1 MNYICLYKQQ
11 FKIFS
16 NLKTKHKSTINSIFM
31 KRLSNILFIS
41 LYSLLICGYSLAQPG
56 ALDLTFNP
64 NDFGSGMGTGAN
76 DEVYTTVLQSNGKI
90 LIGGNFTSYN
100 GVPRNGIA
108 RLNSDGS
115 IDNSFDPGSGV
126 SGVSSRVE
134 AIAITPSGSI
144 LIGGSFTTYD
154 GTPINNIVQLYP
166 DGTID
171 MSFDPGTGTNN
182 TVSVIV
188 VKPNGK
194 ILIGGWFN
202 SYNGTTQNRIAGLNA
217 DGSLDI
223 FFLPGAG
230 ITGGY
235 CISSIVQQG
244 KGLNGKIIIG
254 GWFTT
259 YDGVTKNNIARL
271 NSDGSLDNT
280 FNSGTGTNDEVYSLA
295 IQSDGKILVGGYFS
309 TFNGSSRNG
318 IARLNFNGNL
328 DYSFNPGSG
337 TGANSA
343 VYSIIPLS
351 NSEIIIAGSFITY
364 DGVSQNSISRL
375 NSNGTLDPFFNS
387 GGGATRSVSLQSDGQ
402 FVIGGNFTSYDGI
415 GQTRVTRISA
425 NGDLDTTF
433 NPNSGGANDFVRAI
447 GIQQNNQIL
456 LAGDFTTYDGS
467 AKNNIARINPDG
479 SVDPSFDPPSN
490 GISSSDE
497 IRVITPQN
505 DGKVL
510 IGGTF
515 TSFNGSGNG
524 TRNIARMNSDGT
536 RDTTFNV
543 GGTGANLQGPLSG
556 GIIQIIVQPDGRIL
570 IGGVFSEYNGVSRNR
585 IARLNSD
592 GSLDTTFNPGADLT
606 PVTLLSSNTYFSANI
621 YLQPDGKILV
631 YGVFEYS
638 YNGDIKNSIIR
649 LNPDGTY
656 DPTFDSGLGVP
667 YVPEHKKITSIGMQA
682 DSKIIL
688 AGSLISYDGVAVNNV
703 CRINPDGSF
712 DNTFD
717 SGSGT
722 DGGGSPIVVGLQAD
736 NKLIIRGGF
745 TSYDGT
751 PINRIARV
759 NPDGTLD
766 TSFDPGTG
774 TGPSNSYSVWA
785 AILQPDEKILIGGA
799 FTSYD
804 GTGRSRV
811 ARILRNCV
819 SNNTGTDTHVSCGSF
834 TWDNGNTYTSSNS
847 TATRTLFDA
856 AANGCDSVVTLDLTI
871 LPIAEHL
878 ISETACSSYT
888 WTSGNGQTYT
898 SSTIATDTIAGGAAN
913 GCDSIVT
920 LDLTINQP
928 STGID
933 VISACD
939 SYTWIDGINYTSN
952 NNTAT
957 HTISGGSANGCD
969 SIVTLDLTINQ
980 PTNGTDTQIA
990 CESFTWIDN
999 NTYTQSNNTA
1009 THTIIGG
1016 NINGCDSIVT
1026 LDLTI
1031 NQPTTGTDT
1040 QTACESF
1047 TWIDNNTYTQSNN
1060 TATHTITGG
1069 AVNGC
1074 DSTVSL
1080 NLTIIP
1086 EATGIDTQ
1094 TACGSFTWIDNNTYT
1109 QSNNTTTH
1117 TIIGGATNGCD
1128 SVVTLD
1134 LTVININPTI
1144 IDSGDHLSVDFQ
1156 TGDAYEWIDCENNQ
1170 VIYTGMDFYPSGSG
1184 NYQVKVYKEGCIET
1198 SSCYY
1203 YSALGLEDNKNNKPF
1218 VIYPNP
1224 TRNILFIE
1232 GVNVKNIRILELSGK
1247 EVLVS
1252 KNMNQIDVSHLSK
1265 GLYLIEINNSEA
1277 RLFSKL

>member
-1 MNYICLYKQQ
+1 M
-11 FKIFS
+11 
-16 NLKTKHKSTINSIFM
+16 KSLFSIFCT
-31 KRLSNILFIS
+31 S
-41 LYSLLICGYSLAQPG
+41 LCFLLICSYSLAQPG

-76 DEVYTTVLQSNGKI
+76 DEVYIIVLQSNGKI

-230 ITGGY
+230 VTGGY

-244 KGLNGKIIIG
+244 TGLNGKIIIG

-337 TGANSA
+337 TGASSA

-433 NPNSGGANDFVRAI
+433 NPNSGGANDYVRAI

-467 AKNNIARINPDG
+467 AKKNIVRTNPDG

-490 GISSSDE
+490 GISSSGQ
-497 IRVITPQN
+497 ILTIASQI

-515 TSFNGSGNG
+515 TSFNGFSNG
-524 TRNIARMNSDGT
+524 TRHIARLNTDGS
-536 RDTTFNV
+536 RDTTFNM
-543 GGTGANLQGPLSG
+543 GGLGANLVSNTG
-556 GIIQIIVQPDGRIL
+556 GYIDQVIVQPDGKIL
-570 IGGVFSEYNGVSRNR
+570 ISGNFTAYNGVARNR
-585 IARLNSD
+585 IARLNND
-592 GSLDTTFNPGADLT
+592 GSLDTTFNPGANLT
-606 PVTLLSSNTYFSANI
+606 VLWPPVNM
-621 YLQPDGKILV
+621 YLQPDGRILI
-631 YGVFEYS
+631 YGYFEFP
-638 YNGDIKNSIIR
+638 YNGDVKNSIFR
-649 LNPDGTY
+649 VNSDGSY
-656 DPTFDSGLGVP
+656 DPTFDSG
-667 YVPEHKKITSIGMQA
+667 IGISTLSSGIKSVKMQT
-682 DSKIIL
+682 DNKFVLVGGFS
-688 AGSLISYDGVAVNNV
+688 SYDGNPAERI
-703 CRINPDGSF
+703 CRINSDGSF
-712 DNTFD
+712 DNTFN
-717 SGSGT
+717 SGAGI
-722 DGGGSPIVVGLQAD
+722 DGGNTNIAGIQSD
-736 NKLIIRGGF
+736 NKVIIYSSV
-745 TSYDGT
+745 SYTTYNGA
-751 PINRIARV
+751 PINKIARI

-774 TGPSNSYSVWA
+774 PGPTNFSSIHTA
-785 AILQPDEKILIGGA
+785 TMQPDEKVLIGGS

-804 GTGRSRV
+804 GVGRSYV

-819 SNNTGTDTHVSCGSF
+819 SNNTATDTQTACGSF
-834 TWDNGNTYTSSNS
+834 TWDDGNTYTSSNS

-856 AANGCDSVVTLDLTI
+856 AANGCDSVVKI
-871 LPIAEHL
+871 GRASCREGG
-878 ISETACSSYT
+878 
-888 WTSGNGQTYT
+888 WSGVG
-898 SSTIATDTIAGGAAN
+898 AG
-913 GCDSIVT
+913 
-920 LDLTINQP
+920 
-928 STGID
+928 
-933 VISACD
+933 
-939 SYTWIDGINYTSN
+939 
-952 NNTAT
+952 
-957 HTISGGSANGCD
+957 
-969 SIVTLDLTINQ
+969 
-980 PTNGTDTQIA
+980 
-990 CESFTWIDN
+990 
-999 NTYTQSNNTA
+999 
-1009 THTIIGG
+1009 
-1016 NINGCDSIVT
+1016 
-1026 LDLTI
+1026 
-1031 NQPTTGTDT
+1031 
-1040 QTACESF
+1040 
-1047 TWIDNNTYTQSNN
+1047 
-1060 TATHTITGG
+1060 
-1069 AVNGC
+1069 
-1074 DSTVSL
+1074 
-1080 NLTIIP
+1080 
-1086 EATGIDTQ
+1086 
-1094 TACGSFTWIDNNTYT
+1094 
-1109 QSNNTTTH
+1109 
-1117 TIIGGATNGCD
+1117 
-1128 SVVTLD
+1128 
-1134 LTVININPTI
+1134 
-1144 IDSGDHLSVDFQ
+1144 
-1156 TGDAYEWIDCENNQ
+1156 
-1170 VIYTGMDFYPSGSG
+1170 
-1184 NYQVKVYKEGCIET
+1184 
-1198 SSCYY
+1198 
-1203 YSALGLEDNKNNKPF
+1203 
-1218 VIYPNP
+1218 
-1224 TRNILFIE
+1224 
-1232 GVNVKNIRILELSGK
+1232 
-1247 EVLVS
+1247 
-1252 KNMNQIDVSHLSK
+1252 
-1265 GLYLIEINNSEA
+1265 
-1277 RLFSKL
+1277 

>member
-1 MNYICLYKQQ
+1 M
-11 FKIFS
+11 
-16 NLKTKHKSTINSIFM
+16 KSLFSIFCT
-31 KRLSNILFIS
+31 S
-41 LYSLLICGYSLAQPG
+41 LCFLLICSYSLAQPG

-230 ITGGY
+230 VTGGY

-244 KGLNGKIIIG
+244 TGLNGKIIIG

-318 IARLNFNGNL
+318 IARLNFNGDL
-328 DYSFNPGSG
+328 DNSFNPGSG
-337 TGANSA
+337 TGASSA
-343 VYSIIPLS
+343 VYSIVPLS
-351 NSEIIIAGSFITY
+351 NSKIIIAGSFITY
-364 DGVSQNSISRL
+364 DGDSQNSISRL
-375 NSNGTLDPFFNS
+375 YSDGSLDPFFNS

-402 FVIGGNFTSYDGI
+402 FVIGGDFTSYDGI

-433 NPNSGGANDFVRAI
+433 NPNSGGANDYVRAI

-467 AKNNIARINPDG
+467 AKNNIARINTDG
-479 SVDPSFDPPSN
+479 SVDQSFDPPSN
-490 GISSSDE
+490 GISSFDQ
-497 IRVITPQN
+497 IMVITPQP

-510 IGGTF
+510 IGGDF
-515 TSFNGSGNG
+515 TSFNGGFYNG
-524 TRNIARMNSDGT
+524 TRHIARLNPDGS
-536 RDTTFNV
+536 RDTTFNY
-543 GGTGANLQGPLSG
+543 G
-556 GIIQIIVQPDGRIL
+556 GIGAVGPGGSSGNISRIIVQSDGRIL
-570 IGGVFSEYNGVSRNR
+570 IGGYFEKYNGIFRNR

-606 PVTLLSSNTYFSANI
+606 PVTLYGSTTWYEP
-621 YLQPDGKILV
+621 YMHLQPDGKILI
-631 YGVFEYS
+631 YGVFEYLH
-638 YNGDIKNSIIR
+638 NGNIKNSIIR
-649 LNPDGTY
+649 LNTDGSY
-656 DPTFDSGLGVP
+656 DPTFDSGLGIPAGPSLERISSV
-667 YVPEHKKITSIGMQA
+667 GMQT
-682 DSKIIL
+682 DNKIIIS
-688 AGSLISYDGVAVNNV
+688 GSFSSYDGNPADRI
-703 CRINPDGSF
+703 CRINSDGSF
-712 DNTFD
+712 DNTFN
-717 SGSGT
+717 SGSVST
-722 DGGGSPIVVGLQAD
+722 TPVIVGVQTD
-736 NKLIIRGGF
+736 NKVIVYF
-745 TSYDGT
+745 TVSSATYNGT
-751 PINRIARV
+751 PINRIARI

-774 TGPSNSYSVWA
+774 PGPTNFSSIWA

-799 FTSYD
+799 FTAYD
-804 GTGRSRV
+804 GVGRSYV

-939 SYTWIDGINYTSN
+939 SYTWIDGNNYTSN

-1031 NQPTTGTDT
+1031 NQPTTGTNT

-1117 TIIGGATNGCD
+1117 TIIGGATNKCD